1 MSRQR
6 STCAGSYPVGCVR
19 ERGAGPR
26 AHFGKRDAAA
36 TVTRMETAPP
46 VKPAHVKEV
55 SVRSVVCALAVAVVI
70 GASYPYVVLKLGF
83 GPNISVVAAFFGF
96 LALGLVSK
104 TYNRWENNLVQ
115 TAGTAAGQ
123 IAFLVWLL
131 AAFDMLRADAS
142 TGFTVQLSTWHVFLW
157 FSTAGILGVLLA
169 VPLRKYYIED
179 EKLPFP
185 DGMAAGEALILLDS
199 RGKGAKQA
207 VQAMFAALL
216 ISGVVKVLTHLEKLK
231 EMIAISFN
239 RFSGV
244 TGVGVSLELLALG
257 SGMIIGLRVCASMLL
272 GLIVSWIVAP
282 VLLADA
288 GIIAEGAKKADILLW
303 VMWPAT
309 GLLVAGGLTAL
320 ALHWRSLV
328 RSFSGLS
335 SAASKTGDFPLRW
348 VIAGSLAAATALVAI
363 QYTILGTPV
372 WQSVLAIVLSLP
384 LMLVAMRV
392 LGETNW
398 GPISTMT
405 NVMQAMF
412 GAISPGD
419 MRATVVSSGITGSVA
434 AESEG
439 LMQDYKAGHMIGST
453 PRVLTWMQLAAIP
466 FGALA
471 LAFAYPA
478 LVAEY
483 GLGGEKGLSSPISVR
498 WVGFAKVLSQGFS
511 AIHPS
516 AVWGIG
522 IGAALGVVL
531 TLLEQNRRWRPYVPS
546 PTGVGI
552 GMLVPASTVATM
564 FLGALLDWIWRKL
577 SPATAERISVPVAT
591 GLIAGEALLAVL
603 IPAVAALTAWASSLG
618 S

>member
-1 MSRQR
+1 M
-6 STCAGSYPVGCVR
+6 A
-19 ERGAGPR
+19 R
-26 AHFGKRDAAA
+26 ARDN
-36 TVTRMETAPP
+36 VTRMETAPP
-46 VKPAHVKEV
+46 VKPPHIKEV
-55 SVRSVVCALAVAVVI
+55 SVRSVVCALAVALII
-70 GASYPYVVLKLGF
+70 GASYPYIVLKLGF

-96 LALGLVSK
+96 LALGLISK
-104 TYNRWENNLVQ
+104 SYNRWENNLVQ

-131 AAFDMLRADAS
+131 AAFDMLRADGT
-142 TGFTVQLSTWHVFLW
+142 TGFNVQLTMWDTFLW

-207 VQAMFAALL
+207 VLAMMLALVA
-216 ISGVVKVLTHLEKLK
+216 SGTVKVLTHFEKLR

-244 TGVGVSLELLALG
+244 TGVGFSLELLALG

-272 GLIVSWIVAP
+272 GLIASWIVAP
-282 VLLADA
+282 VLLADN
-288 GIIAEGAKKADILLW
+288 GILAEGAKKADILLW

-309 GLLVAGGLTAL
+309 GMLVAGGLTAL
-320 ALHWRSLV
+320 ALKWRSLV
-328 RSFSGLS
+328 KSFSGLS
-335 SAASKTGDFPLRW
+335 SAAAQTGDFPLRW
-348 VIAGSLAAATALVAI
+348 VIVGSLASATALVVI
-363 QYTILGTPV
+363 QYSILGTPV
-372 WQSVLAIVLSLP
+372 WQSVLAILLSLP

-405 NVMQAMF
+405 NVMQALF

-466 FGALA
+466 FGAIA
-471 LAFAYPA
+471 LAYEYPK
-478 LVAEY
+478 LIEEY
-483 GLGGEKGLSSPISVR
+483 GLGGEHGLSSPISVR
-498 WVGFAKVLSQGFS
+498 WVGFAKVLGQGFS

-516 AVWGIG
+516 AVWGLA
-522 IGAALGVVL
+522 IGAALGILFTV
-531 TLLEQNRRWRPYVPS
+531 LEQNRRWRPFIPS
-546 PTGVGI
+546 PTGIGI
-552 GMLVPASTVATM
+552 GMLVPASAVATM
-564 FLGALLDWIWRKL
+564 FVGALLDFFWRL
-577 SPATAERISVPVAT
+577 FSRSTAERISVPVAT

-603 IPAVAALTAWASSLG
+603 IPAVTSLVVWIKSFG
-618 S
+618 A

>member
-1 MSRQR
+1 V
-6 STCAGSYPVGCVR
+6 A
-19 ERGAGPR
+19 
-26 AHFGKRDAAA
+26 
-36 TVTRMETAPP
+36 RMEQAPP
-46 VKPAHVKEV
+46 VKPAHIKEV

-96 LALGLVSK
+96 LALGLVSRS
-104 TYNRWENNLVQ
+104 YNRWENNLVQ

-131 AAFDMLRADAS
+131 AAFDMLRADPS
-142 TGFTVQLSTWHVFLW
+142 SGFDVKLSIWDTFLW
-157 FSTAGILGVLLA
+157 FTSAGILGVLLA

-199 RGKGAKQA
+199 RGTGARQA
-207 VQAMFAALL
+207 VIAMFSALL
-216 ISGVVKVLTHLEKLK
+216 VSGAIKVATHFEKLR
-231 EMIAISFN
+231 EMIALSFN
-239 RFSGV
+239 RFSGR
-244 TGVGVSLELLALG
+244 TGVGISLELLALG

-272 GLIVSWIVAP
+272 GMIASWIVAP
-282 VLLADA
+282 TLLADH
-288 GIIAEGAKKADILLW
+288 GIVAEDARKNDILLW

-309 GLLVAGGLTAL
+309 GMLVAGGLTAL
-320 ALHWRSLV
+320 ALKWRSLV

-335 SAASKTGDFPLRW
+335 SAASNTGDFPLRW
-348 VIAGSLAAATALVAI
+348 VIVGSLAASAALIAI
-363 QYTILGTPV
+363 QYAILGTPV
-372 WQSVLAIVLSLP
+372 WQSVLAILLSLP
-384 LMLVAMRV
+384 LMLVALRV

-412 GAISPGD
+412 GAIAPGD

-478 LVAEY
+478 LIEEY
-483 GLGGEKGLSSPISVR
+483 GLGGEKGLSSPTSVR

-516 AVWGIG
+516 AVSGLG
-522 IGAALGVVL
+522 IGAALGVL
-531 TLLEQNRRWRPYVPS
+531 FTLLEQNRRWRPFVPS
-546 PTGVGI
+546 PTGIGI

-564 FLGALLDWIWRKL
+564 FVGALLDTLWRFGSRATNERL
-577 SPATAERISVPVAT
+577 SIPVAT

-603 IPAVAALTAWASSLG
+603 IPAVASLFR
-618 S
+618 

>member
-1 MSRQR
+1 
-6 STCAGSYPVGCVR
+6 
-19 ERGAGPR
+19 
-26 AHFGKRDAAA
+26 
-36 TVTRMETAPP
+36 MEAPP
-46 VKPAHVKEV
+46 AVKPAHVREV
-55 SVRSVVCALAVAVVI
+55 SVRSVVCALAVAIVI

-104 TYNRWENNLVQ
+104 SYNRWENNLVQ

-131 AAFDMLRADAS
+131 AAFDMLRKDGS
-142 TGFTVQLSTWHVFLW
+142 TGFTVELTTWDTFWW
-157 FSTAGILGVLLA
+157 FSAAGILGVLLA

-207 VQAMFAALL
+207 VIAMFAALVA
-216 ISGVVKVLTHLEKLK
+216 SGVVKVMTFFEWMRDTLALQL
-231 EMIAISFN
+231 N
-239 RFSGV
+239 RFSPV
-244 TGVGVSLELLALG
+244 TGVGFSLELLSLG
-257 SGMIIGLRVCASMLL
+257 SGMIIGLRVCTSMLL
-272 GLIVSWIVAP
+272 GLVVSWVVAP
-282 VLLADA
+282 VLLADNA
-288 GIIAEGAKKADILLW
+288 IIAESAKKADVLLW

-320 ALHWRSLV
+320 ALKWRSLV
-328 RSFSGLS
+328 KSFSGLS
-335 SAASKTGDFPLRW
+335 SAASQTGDFPLRW
-348 VIAGSLAAATALVAI
+348 VIGGSLVAATALVVI
-363 QYTILGTPV
+363 QYAILGTPV
-372 WQSVLAIVLSLP
+372 WQSVLAILLSLP

-466 FGALA
+466 FGAIA
-471 LAFAYPA
+471 LAYAYPR
-478 LVAEY
+478 LVDAY
-483 GLGGEKGLSSPISVR
+483 GLGGEHGLSSPISVR

-516 AVWGIG
+516 AVTALA
-522 IGAALGVVL
+522 IGAVLGIVL
-531 TLLEQNRRWRPYVPS
+531 TVLEQRKSWRPFVPS
-546 PTGVGI
+546 PTGIGI
-552 GMLVPASTVATM
+552 GMLVPASAVATM
-564 FLGALLDWIWRKL
+564 FVGALLDYVWRL
-577 SPATAERISVPVAT
+577 LDRARAERISVPIAT

-603 IPAVAALTAWASSLG
+603 IPAVISLVAWIRSFGA
-618 S
+618 